1 MEDSITIRIANYSE
15 LFFWLIGI
23 ETIVFLIWIACLT
36 TFFSW
41 GSLIAFVTLLG
52 VAIAHGVIVTTV
64 PTVVTADSELL
75 QYKHI
80 FGSKKIWLAEIKELS
95 CEQYTVR
102 GRYNSTQRIKLVIS
116 TTSGDEFELHDFIDT
131 GKLVGNLIV
140 NKQVNVPIV
149 QLYNFLKSGKALLD
163 EGEL

>member
-1 MEDSITIRIANYSE
+1 MEDIITVKIANYTE

-23 ETIVFLIWIACLT
+23 ETFVFSIWIACLV

-41 GSLIAFVTLLG
+41 GSLIAFVVLLG
-52 VAIAHGVIVTTV
+52 LAIAHGVIVTTV
-64 PTVVTADSELL
+64 PTVVTADSEQL

-80 FGSKKIWLAEIKELS
+80 FGSKKIWLAEIEGLS

-102 GRYNSTQRIKLVIS
+102 ERYNSTQRIKLVIS

-131 GKLVGNLIV
+131 GKLVGSLIV
-140 NKQVNVPIV
+140 NKQVNLPIV
-149 QLYNFLKSGKALLD
+149 QLYQFLRKNTD
-163 EGEL
+163 VT